1 MTSKHPVFEIP
12 ERLARVCAPS
22 LGVLFERAGLVLP
35 PEIDPGNPI
44 SGFEDDSRAVQPGF
58 VFIAVPGEAVDG
70 HRFMAQVLRAGA
82 ALVVA
87 QRIPADVDAAL
98 LGLAESPAVSLGD
111 LRAESGQS
119 RAVGRVLLVEDTRAL
134 LGHLAQAYWGNPS
147 RRLQVIAVTGTNGKT
162 TTTYLVEAALRN
174 LRRFPALFGTIEYRL
189 GGQSSEAPN
198 TTPGALDLARM
209 MALALDRDADS
220 VVMEVSSH
228 ALVQKRVEGIQFAAA
243 ALTNVTQDHLD
254 FHHTMEEY
262 AEAKRLL
269 FTQCKPRVAVFN
281 LDDPVARRFA
291 AEHEGAKITFGLNRE
306 YDPDLCPES
315 LETTSSGMR
324 LSLRI
329 RCKGTCKTVS
339 VTSPLQGS
347 FNASNLLT
355 AAGLCAALG
364 LAPEQ
369 IAASLTG
376 AKGAPGRL
384 EPILLGQSFQIF
396 VDYAHTPD
404 AVERLL
410 ENIRPITTKRVIVI
424 LGCGGDRDPGKR
436 PKMGA
441 AMGRLADYSIVSTDN
456 PRTEDPA
463 LIAAAVEEG
472 VRSTAQSGAYEVCLD
487 RREAIRRALTMAAP
501 GDTVVIAGKGHET
514 YQEVRGERQHFDDR
528 ETARELLRELNRV

>member
-1 MTSKHPVFEIP
+1 MTTQHPVFQMP
-12 ERLARVCAPS
+12 ERLARVCAPT
-22 LGVLFERAGLVLP
+22 LGVLFERAGVPLP
-35 PEIDPGNPI
+35 SEIDPDNPI
-44 SGFEDDSRAVQPGF
+44 TGFEDDSRAVQPGF
-58 VFIAVPGEAVDG
+58 VFVAVPGETVDG
-70 HRFMAQVLRAGA
+70 HRFMAQTLRAGA

-87 QRIPADVDAAL
+87 QRIPDDVDAAL
-98 LGLAESPAVSLGD
+98 LGLTEPPAVSLGD
-111 LRAESGQS
+111 LKAEPGRS

-134 LGHLAQAYWGNPS
+134 LGPLAQAYWGNPS
-147 RRLQVIAVTGTNGKT
+147 RRLQVIGVTGTNGKT
-162 TTTYLVEAALRN
+162 TTTYLVESALRN

-269 FTQCKPRVAVFN
+269 FAHCAPRVAVFN

-291 AEHEGAKITFGLNRE
+291 AEHQGAKITFGLDRE
-306 YDPDLCPES
+306 HDPDLYPETM
-315 LETTSSGMR
+315 ETGEAGMR
-324 LSLRI
+324 LAIRI
-329 RCKGTCKTVS
+329 RCKGTCKTVPI
-339 VTSPLQGS
+339 TTPLQGR

-384 EPILLGQSFQIF
+384 EPVVLGQPFKVF

-410 ENIRPITTKRVIVI
+410 ENIRPLTTKRVIAI

-441 AMGRLADYSIVSTDN
+441 AMGRLADYCIISTDN

-472 VRSTAQSGAYEVCLD
+472 VCSTAKSGAYEVCLD
-487 RREAIRRALTMAAP
+487 RREAIRRALAMAGP

-514 YQEVRGERQHFDDR
+514 YQEVRGKRHHFDDR

>member
-1 MTSKHPVFEIP
+1 
-12 ERLARVCAPS
+12 
-22 LGVLFERAGLVLP
+22 LFERAGWVLP
-35 PEIDPGNPI
+35 PEIDPENPI

-58 VFIAVPGEAVDG
+58 VFIAVQGEAVDG
-70 HRFMAQVLRAGA
+70 HRFIAQTLRAGA

-87 QRIPADVDAAL
+87 QRIPEEVDASL
-98 LGLAESPAVSLGD
+98 IGLTEFPAVSLCD
-111 LRAESGQS
+111 LRAERGVP
-119 RAVGRVLLVEDTRAL
+119 RAVGRILLVEDTRAV
-134 LGHLAQAYWGNPS
+134 LGPLAQAYWGNPS
-147 RRLQVIAVTGTNGKT
+147 RRLQVIGVTGTNGKT
-162 TTTYLVEAALRN
+162 TTTYLVESALCN

-243 ALTNVTQDHLD
+243 ALTNITQDHLD

-269 FTQCKPRVAVFN
+269 FTHCKPRVAVFN

-291 AEHEGAKITFGLNRE
+291 AEYEGAKITFGLNRE
-306 YDPDLCPES
+306 YDPDIYPET
-315 LETTSSGMR
+315 LESSQTGMR
-324 LSLRI
+324 LSLSI
-329 RCKGTCKTVS
+329 RCKGTRKTVAI
-339 VTSPLQGS
+339 VTPLQGS

-369 IAASLTG
+369 IAACLAG
-376 AKGAPGRL
+376 VKGAPGRL
-384 EPILLGQSFQIF
+384 EPILLGQPFKIF

-410 ENIRPITTKRVIVI
+410 ENIRPLTAKRVIAI

-441 AMGRLADYSIVSTDN
+441 AMGRLADYSIISTDN

-463 LIAAAVEEG
+463 RIAAAVEEG
-472 VRSTAQSGAYEVCLD
+472 VQSTAKSGAYEVCLD
-487 RREAIRRALTMAAP
+487 RREAIRRALTMAGP

-514 YQEVRGERQHFDDR
+514 YQEVQGERHHFDDR